1 MININKIVTI
11 FSLLIILVLNDDVDC
26 DSKTTAGS
34 RIRTLMVK
42 NDPPLNKSNKKI
54 LQIKSI
60 PGYPGS
66 RSDVYE
72 ILMEPYYFYIEK
84 KGVAEIKS
92 YDEEEILVNGPE
104 GKLMFQQLPEGLRIN
119 GTITGLPFGI
129 YKLHINERGLLS
141 KGCKS
146 SGGNYNPYKVDHLT
160 LDPLEDIGDLVEF
173 EAEDK
178 ITQINVLSKYLT
190 LTGAN
195 GVIGRAVVV
204 ENAQDSY
211 QSFPVC
217 GIIGVA

>member
-1 MININKIVTI
+1 MLLTTMMMMLMLKLLNQG
-11 FSLLIILVLNDDVDC
+11 LLIIVLNDNVDC
-26 DSKTTAGS
+26 DSE
-34 RIRTLMVK
+34 TLVK
-42 NDPPLNKSNKKI
+42 NDRLNKSNKKI
-54 LQIKSI
+54 LTIKTI

-72 ILMEPYYFYIEK
+72 ILMEPYYFYIGK
-84 KGVAEIKS
+84 KGLAEIKS
-92 YDEEEILVNGPE
+92 YDDEEILLNGPQ

-119 GTITGLPFGI
+119 GTITGLPFGV
-129 YKLHINERGLLS
+129 YKLYINQRGLIS

-146 SGGNYNPYKVDHLT
+146 SGGHYNPYKVDHLT
-160 LDPLEDIGDLVEF
+160 LDPLEDIGDLGEF
-173 EAEDK
+173 EAQDK

-195 GVIGRAVVV
+195 GVIGRTVVV
-204 ENAQDSY
+204 ENLQDSY